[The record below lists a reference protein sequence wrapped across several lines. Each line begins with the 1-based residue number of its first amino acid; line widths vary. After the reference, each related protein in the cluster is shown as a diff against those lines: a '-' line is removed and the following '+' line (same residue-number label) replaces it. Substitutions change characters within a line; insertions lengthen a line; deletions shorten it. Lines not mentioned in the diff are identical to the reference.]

1 MSRRRK
7 SKFAID
13 FNQEPMVV
21 ARLVLKDL
29 LRKHPRGA
37 NGKLSSKDYEYG
49 RNPTQ
54 CYRSSAEREGVG
66 HYCGYTEDQIFNI
79 FIKPGSPLNGGYA
92 VLNDAIAFLWRKDE
106 YPNLTDAEIEDRY
119 DWIPE
124 ATLTRR
130 GNKVRD
136 RISAIKRIIERRGRP
151 GIYRVNTGYR
161 STFSDVNFFVWAK
174 SMQDAEGQFNLLTKP
189 LIAAA
194 DPRFTMESNVNT
206 SQHEYDTKP
215 EELLTHSQQTINEM
229 NSLEASLQNQMEELK
244 ARLEGLQGIKQMV
257 TDMAISSM
265 GVDLGL

>member
-37 NGKLSSKDYEYG
+37 SGKLSSKDYEYG
-49 RNPTQ
+49 RNPTK

-66 HYCGYTEDQIFNI
+66 IYCGYTEDQIFNI
-79 FIKPGSPLNGGYA
+79 FIKPGSPLNGNYSKI
-92 VLNDAIAFLWRKDE
+92 NSAIEFLWRKDQ
-106 YPNLTDAEIEDRY
+106 YPNLSDAEIEDRY
-119 DWIPE
+119 DWVPDS
-124 ATLTRR
+124 TVTRR
-130 GNKVRD
+130 ANKVRD
-136 RISAIKRIIERRGRP
+136 RISAIRRIIEKRGRP

-161 STFSDVNFFVWAK
+161 STFSDVNFYVWAK

-189 LIAAA
+189 LLAAA
-194 DPRFTMESNVNT
+194 DPRFTMEDHVST

-215 EELLTHSQQTINEM
+215 EELLTHSQKTIDEM
-229 NSLEASLQNQMEELK
+229 NSLEASLQNQMNDLK
-244 ARLEGLQGIKQMV
+244 TKLEGLRGIKEMV
-257 TDMAISSM
+257 TQMAVQSILE
-265 GVDLGL
+265 V